1 VVTGTWNLFV
11 QFCPY
16 NIAHSIHVC
25 YIYGNIYHQYTPNV
39 SIYTIHGSYGLG
51 LIILID
57 ELIFFRGVGF
67 CHQPIFWRWPA
78 IFLSIRWWDG
88 NWGKWHISYTAYGG
102 VLKWGPSHPIIPEWT
117 ALIFISWPNQLP
129 WDRGMSGVWKGENQT
144 CRSYHRRQIIT
155 SSTRF
160 IDSCSYP
167 SKKKRLN
174 PTELC
179 ACETARL
186 RMELIGMFGFPCWC
200 LSS

>member
-1 VVTGTWNLFV
+1 MSKSGWWWLEHEI
-11 QFCPY
+11 Y
-16 NIAHSIHVC
+16 LSIHIILPIVSM
-25 YIYGNIYHQYTPNV
+25 YAIYGNIYHQYTPNV

-67 CHQPIFWRWPA
+67 CHQPNFWRWPA

-88 NWGKWHISYTAYGG
+88 NWGKWHISYKAYGG

-129 WDRGMSGVWKGENQT
+129 WDRGMSGLWKGENVRT
-144 CRSYHRRQIIT
+144 SRSCHRCQPGSLILAATPQRKNVWTPQN
-155 SSTRF
+155 
-160 IDSCSYP
+160 CVP
-167 SKKKRLN
+167 
-174 PTELC
+174 
-179 ACETARL
+179 ARL
-186 RMELIGMFGFPCWC
+186 RDYAMELIDMFGVPCRS